1 MMHFALTTVLALAQD
16 CPDFASCPAVVDL
29 HAVRWN
35 YGERYQ
41 DELAR
46 IMSGDRAH
54 PLFNRAINQADV
66 HWRLLAATGEGLELT
81 GADAAEW
88 RDVALAGSFLAFDS
102 VVNETFARAPELD
115 ALRLAID
122 TIISPSID
130 VVVKKD
136 GRVSVRHP
144 TGWDLGQRI
153 ERQEQEAG
161 FEPRNGR
168 RKSKFHL
175 GLGWKLRDL
184 EAEPGTPVLSWAAH
198 AAVQNLGISLVR
210 ADMDVLTLQWDA
222 LARQRLFAGV
232 SVVAQL
238 NSGVGVPD
246 PDRWSMGLLWSPRP
260 RWVFRLERTQPL
272 ERDGW
277 RYDLTARLELG
288 GRLPGLASAPVAG
301 LPVVQN
307 TRPNRLAPPWRWP
320 GG

>member
-1 MMHFALTTVLALAQD
+1 MVYLALTTALALAQD
-16 CPDFASCPAVVDL
+16 CPDFASCPAAVDL
-29 HAVRWN
+29 HAVEWN

-66 HWRLLAATGEGLELT
+66 HWRLLAATGEGLDLT
-81 GADAAEW
+81 GDEVTEW

-122 TIISPSID
+122 TVISPSID
-130 VVVKKD
+130 VIVKKD
-136 GRVSVRHP
+136 GQLSVRHP
-144 TGWDLGQRI
+144 TGWELGQRI

-184 EAEPGTPVLSWAAH
+184 EDDADAPVLSWAAH
-198 AAVQNLGISLVR
+198 AAVQNLGITLIR

-222 LARQRLFAGV
+222 LARQRLVDDV
-232 SVVAQL
+232 SAVAQL
-238 NSGVGVPD
+238 HSGEGVPD
-246 PDRWSMGLLWSPRP
+246 PERWSLGLMWSPRP
-260 RWVFRLERTQPL
+260 RWVFRFDRTEPFER
-272 ERDGW
+272 EGW

-288 GRLPGLASAPVAG
+288 GRLPGLARSPVAG
-301 LPVVQN
+301 LPEVAN